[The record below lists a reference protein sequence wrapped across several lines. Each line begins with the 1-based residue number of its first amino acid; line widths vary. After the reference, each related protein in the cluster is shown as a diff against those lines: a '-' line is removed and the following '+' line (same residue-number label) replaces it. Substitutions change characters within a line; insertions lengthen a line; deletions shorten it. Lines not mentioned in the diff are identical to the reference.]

1 MKTTHSLRS
10 FLTVSVALVLP
21 LMTSTADAAAIIATN
36 GRTVGGTTTILN
48 LNLTATAVG
57 TRPIGGI
64 YTTLA
69 NDVNGNLLFTPN
81 SSTIADYNVQWNNL
95 SINTNVHRYAQVTFS
110 AVTAGAVNAG
120 WETFFADGDS
130 TIGGAAGTNSVQA
143 IGTGIVGTAPF
154 SIVIDMTAL
163 TGANGGTTGAKGWGA
178 TDPLSDNV
186 TSLRFDMFQNL
197 NNFGKTFTISEVR
210 LGSELVP
217 EPSSALLGALGALCL
232 LRRRR

>member
-1 MKTTHSLRS
+1 MKTTDSLRLI
-10 FLTVSVALVLP
+10 LTVSVALVLP

-81 SSTIADYNVQWNNL
+81 SSTSVDYNVQWNSL
-95 SINTNVHRYAQVTFS
+95 SIDSNVQRYAQVTFS
-110 AVTAGAVNAG
+110 AVTAGAVNG
-120 WETFFADGDS
+120 SWETFFADGDS
-130 TIGGAAGTNSVQA
+130 TIGGAANSGHG

-154 SIVIDMTAL
+154 SIVIDMTAI
-163 TGANGGTTGAKGWGA
+163 TGANGGTTGVKGWGA
-178 TDPLSDNV
+178 TDPASDNV

-197 NNFGKTFTISEVR
+197 NNNGKTFTISEVR

>member
-10 FLTVSVALVLP
+10 ILTVSVALGLP
-21 LMTSTADAAAIIATN
+21 MMTSTADAAAIIATN

-48 LNLTATAVG
+48 LNLTATDPNI
-57 TRPIGGI
+57 RPVTSGGNSL
-64 YTTLA
+64 T
-69 NDVNGNLLFTPN
+69 NDGNGNLLLAANTLV
-81 SSTIADYNVQWNNL
+81 SDYYVIWNNL
-95 SINTNVHRYAQVTFS
+95 SIDSNVQRYAQVTVS

-120 WETFFADGDS
+120 WQTFFTDGDANFGS
-130 TIGGAAGTNSVQA
+130 SGHG

-154 SIVIDMTAL
+154 SIVIDMAAF
-163 TGANGGTTGAKGWGA
+163 TGANGGTTGVKGWGA
-178 TDPLSDNV
+178 EAPGSDIV
-186 TSLRFDMFQNL
+186 TSLRFDMFESAS
-197 NNFGKTFTISEVR
+197 NFGKTFTISEVR